1 MNDAQYRTLFHC
13 VKDGKCVL
21 VVGPDLFRVAGQP
34 LNRTMTKFLMDRN
47 PDEIDFYDFRD
58 ELFYFK
64 GEDKRVAK
72 NAVYYNLQ
80 EFYEGIPP
88 GELHE
93 QIARIP
99 FPLIVNCAP
108 DLMLVNAFEKQRIAH
123 EFRFYNKSLNPDRSN
138 AAFAPEEEDFDAVP
152 EYPLVYNL
160 LGHIG
165 YEESLIMSYP
175 DLFDFLYNVFGRNNL
190 PQSLRHVLDIQDD
203 QHRKNYLFLGFQFN
217 KWYLQMILRLLNTQ
231 AGMQRFVLS
240 EGIGALD
247 NAVSAGESSDRG
259 FFYMKNYFTLK
270 VFDTAPADIL
280 KQLYA
285 DCEKEGLLRKTGTLD
300 RYKGQA
306 LSGEKPLSLQLEEM
320 VANNKITQAL
330 EEMNRFF
337 RENAQP
343 RLAADTVAQSAT
355 YTDLLQ
361 LERRGSL
368 YVSERWVQKSKI
380 TNALMDFIEEI
391 RKLEN
396 ALAV

>member
-1 MNDAQYRTLFHC
+1 MNDAQYRTLFQC
-13 VKDGKCVL
+13 VKSGKCVL
-21 VVGPDLFRVAGQP
+21 VVGPDLFRMDGLP
-34 LNRTMTKFLMDRN
+34 LNRAMTEFLAERN
-47 PDEIDFYDFRD
+47 PDEIDFYDFKD

-64 GEDKRVAK
+64 GEDKRVSK

-108 DLMLVNAFEKQRIAH
+108 DLMLVNAFEKHRIAH

-138 AAFAPEEEDFDAVP
+138 ASLAGEEEGFDALP
-152 EYPLVYNL
+152 ECPLLYNL

-165 YEESLIMSYP
+165 YEESLILSYP

-190 PQSLRHVLDIQDD
+190 PQSLRNVLDIQDD
-203 QHRKNYLFLGFQFN
+203 QDRKNYLFLGFQFN

-247 NAVSAGESSDRG
+247 NATSASVDADRG

-270 VFDTAPADIL
+270 TFDTAPADIL

-285 DCEKEGLLRKTGTLD
+285 DCEKEGLLRQPGTLD
-300 RYKGQA
+300 QRRDRT
-306 LSGEKPLSLQLEEM
+306 LSGDKPLSLQLEEM

-330 EEMNRFF
+330 QEMNRFF
-337 RENAQP
+337 KDNGQDQ
-343 RLAADTVAQSAT
+343 LAADTVMQTSM
-355 YTDLLQ
+355 YNDLLQ

-380 TNALMDFIEEI
+380 TNALMDFIEAI

-396 ALAV
+396 TVAV

>member
-1 MNDAQYRTLFHC
+1 MNDAQYRTLFQC
-13 VKDGKCVL
+13 VKGGKCVL
-21 VVGPDLFRVAGQP
+21 VIGPDLFRVDGQP
-34 LNRTMTKFLMDRN
+34 LNRTMTKFLMERN
-47 PDEIDFYDFRD
+47 PDEIDFFDFKD

-64 GEDKRVAK
+64 GDDKRVSK

-88 GELHE
+88 GALHE

-108 DLMLVNAFEKQRIAH
+108 DLMLVDAFEKHRIAH

-138 AAFAPEEEDFDAVP
+138 ASFSPEEADFDALP
-152 EYPLVYNL
+152 ECPLVYNL
-160 LGHIG
+160 LGHIS

-190 PQSLRHVLDIQDD
+190 PQSLRQVLDIQDD
-203 QHRKNYLFLGFQFN
+203 QDRKNYLFLGFQFN

-231 AGMQRFVLS
+231 AGMQRFVFS

-247 NAVSAGESSDRG
+247 NALPAPGDADRG

-270 VFDTAPADIL
+270 VFDTAPEDIL

-300 RYKGQA
+300 QHKSLAR
-306 LSGEKPLSLQLEEM
+306 SGETPLSLQLEDM

-330 EEMNRFF
+330 QEMNRFF
-337 RENAQP
+337 KENGQAQ
-343 RLAADTVAQSAT
+343 LATETVVQLAT

-368 YVSERWVQKSKI
+368 YVSERWVQKSRI

-391 RKLEN
+391 RKSEN
-396 ALAV
+396 TVAV

>member
-1 MNDAQYRTLFHC
+1 MNDAQYRTLFQC
-13 VKDGKCVL
+13 VKGGKCVL
-21 VVGPDLFRVAGQP
+21 VVGPDLYRVEGRP
-34 LNRTMTKFLMDRN
+34 LNRAMTEFLASRN
-47 PDEIDFYDFRD
+47 PDEIDFYDFKD

-64 GEDKRVAK
+64 GEDKRVSK

-80 EFYEGIPP
+80 EFYEGTPP

-108 DLMLVNAFEKQRIAH
+108 DLMLANAFEKQRIAH
-123 EFRFYNKSLNPDRSN
+123 EFRFYNKSLNPDSAN
-138 AAFAPEEEDFDAVP
+138 TSFAEEESFDAVP

-165 YEESLIMSYP
+165 YEESLILSYP

-190 PQSLRHVLDIQDD
+190 PQSLRHILDIQDD
-203 QHRKNYLFLGFQFN
+203 QDRKNYLFLGFQFN
-217 KWYLQMILRLLNTQ
+217 KWYLQMILRLLNAQ
-231 AGMQRFVLS
+231 AGMQRFVFS

-247 NAVSAGESSDRG
+247 NAMPANDNTDRG
-259 FFYMKNYFTLK
+259 FFYIKNYFTLK
-270 VFDTAPADIL
+270 IFDEAPVTIL
-280 KQLYA
+280 QQLYA
-285 DCEKEGLLRKTGTLD
+285 DCEKEGLLRPTDTLD
-300 RYKGQA
+300 RQKNGA
-306 LSGEKPLSLQLEEM
+306 LSADKPLSLQLEEM

-330 EEMNRFF
+330 QEMTRFF
-337 RENAQP
+337 KENGQTQ
-343 RLAADTVAQSAT
+343 LASDTVMQSSM
-355 YTDLLQ
+355 YNDLLQ
-361 LERRGSL
+361 LERKGSL

-396 ALAV
+396 TTAA